1 MELSKEELQ
10 NLSRLFLSKED
21 TNTQLA
27 FEMMQGQGASK
38 ELLTELFA
46 VYKLTEDTTFKERAQ
61 KEIEAIASPATIALF
76 KSGKK
81 LSRSSSFDP
90 NEKTIAKNIAYYVS
104 SSNNELNGI
113 KLAKAL
119 VEKYGHGY
127 EYLLNNLSSSEL
139 ITFFAGFKNG
149 SVFSFTKKGIGKI
162 PKEVFLLPNLE
173 EIEEFDMSGN
183 KLATLPAGIAKL
195 KNLKRLK
202 LNSNNLK
209 TVNKNIAK
217 LDQLEFLDLSHNNFK
232 EFPTTITQCSGLIEL
247 KAHHMASYFSKVF
260 ELPKELAK
268 MENLKILHFHRSNKA
283 IAANLHTVLPTC
295 SQLEVL
301 SLSSYEENEAQIN
314 SLKKAL
320 PNCQISAEATLSTLN
335 KN

>member
-1 MELSKEELQ
+1 MGLSKEELQ

-27 FEMMQGQGASK
+27 FEMMQGQNVSK

-46 VYKLTEDTTFKERAQ
+46 VYKLTTDETFKERAK
-61 KEIEAIASPATIALF
+61 KEIETIASPATIALL

-81 LSRSSSFDP
+81 LSRSSNFDP
-90 NEKTIAKNIAYYVS
+90 NEKTIAKNISYYVS
-104 SSNNELNGI
+104 SSNNELNGL

-127 EYLLNNLSSSEL
+127 EYLLNNLPSAEL
-139 ITFFAGFKNG
+139 ISFFEGFKNG
-149 SVFSFTKKGIGKI
+149 NVFSFKKKGIGKI
-162 PKEVFLLPNLE
+162 PKEVFLMSNLD

-183 KLATLPAGIAKL
+183 KLATLPAGISKL

-209 TVNKNIAK
+209 TINKNIAK

-232 EFPTTITQCSGLIEL
+232 EFPVVITQCSGLVEF
-247 KAHHMASYFSKVF
+247 KAHYMASYFSKVF
-260 ELPKELAK
+260 ELPTALAEMK
-268 MENLKILHFHRSNKA
+268 NLRVLHFHRANKD
-283 IAANLHTVLPTC
+283 IAKNIHEVLPTC
-295 SQLEVL
+295 TQLEIL
-301 SLSSYEENEAQIN
+301 TLSSYEESEAQVN
-314 SLKKAL
+314 RLKKAL
-320 PNCQISAEATLSTLN
+320 PNCKISDEATLSTLN